1 MDMVTHFWL
10 INLAMETNVGRVKEM
25 LERRPFSVQ
34 ESMYNLANR
43 MLPEIECD
51 LNMTGIPEE
60 QERDLIRLRD
70 ALKEILKYEDTDSR
84 VHRE

>member
-1 MDMVTHFWL
+1 
-10 INLAMETNVGRVKEM
+10 METKVGKVKEM

-34 ESMYNLANR
+34 ESMYSLAR
-43 MLPEIECD
+43 RILPEVECD
-51 LNMTGIPEE
+51 LNMTEIPED

-70 ALKEILKYEDTDSR
+70 ALKEIIKYENTDSR